1 MEAHQACPIK
11 AVSKINSIFDQPFS
25 INSIYFK
32 VSHSDVTVTVT
43 VHHAFNQVS
52 KYTDEI
58 YKSP

>member
-1 MEAHQACPIK
+1 MEAHQACPTK
-11 AVSKINSIFDQPFS
+11 AISKNHSIFDQPFS

-32 VSHSDVTVTVT
+32 VSHSDVTVTV
-43 VHHAFNQVS
+43 HHAFNQVS